1 MHSEIGGPSWV
12 RGARRH
18 FSLGG
23 GRADGLWRAPRAVVG
38 RGSADTWELR
48 VLADALPGR
57 DAGVGVRGGLGVGTD
72 QC

>member
-1 MHSEIGGPSWV
+1 M
-12 RGARRH
+12 
-18 FSLGG
+18 
-23 GRADGLWRAPRAVVG
+23 VG

-57 DAGVGVRGGLGVGTD
+57 DAGVGARGGLGVGTD